1 MSDSTATAA
10 TLGEILRRQRS
21 PPVADRRLCRA
32 NLRGAIGSKSQI
44 GTNSKLCWREIV
56 NVAFEIVQ
64 AAKRQAIAGQCIL
77 DIAQAQN
84 MRRAKI
90 RHGPPRRHAGICR
103 WLAAGRD
110 SATGRQTHRDN
121 EMIKW
126 RGGPDRTAMAF

>member
-1 MSDSTATAA
+1 
-10 TLGEILRRQRS
+10 
-21 PPVADRRLCRA
+21 
-32 NLRGAIGSKSQI
+32 
-44 GTNSKLCWREIV
+44 TNSKLCWREIV

-103 WLAAGRD
+103 WLSAGRD
-110 SATGRQTHRDN
+110 SATGRQTHREN

-126 RGGPDRTAMAF
+126 RGGPDRSTTFVSKQQREQKVRAQRSHWARN